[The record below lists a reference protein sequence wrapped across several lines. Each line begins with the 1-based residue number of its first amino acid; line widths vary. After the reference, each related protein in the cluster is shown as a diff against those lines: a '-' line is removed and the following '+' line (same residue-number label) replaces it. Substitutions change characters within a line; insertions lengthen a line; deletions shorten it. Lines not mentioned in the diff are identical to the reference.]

1 MRKIVFTNGCFDI
14 LHVGHV
20 RLLNWAKRQGDYL
33 IVGLNSDKSVSR
45 LKGPERPVNNE
56 LDRKEV
62 LESIKDV
69 DEVIIFNSDT
79 PLELIESIRP
89 SVLIKGGD
97 YQENKVVGYSLVNS
111 YGGVVKIFD
120 YVEGK
125 SSSSIINRI

>member
-56 LDRKEV
+56 LDRKEI

-79 PLELIESIRP
+79 PIELIEIIRP
-89 SVLIKGGD
+89 SVLVKGGD
-97 YQENKVVGYSLVNS
+97 YKANKVVGYSLVNS
-111 YGGVVKIFD
+111 YGGAVKIFD